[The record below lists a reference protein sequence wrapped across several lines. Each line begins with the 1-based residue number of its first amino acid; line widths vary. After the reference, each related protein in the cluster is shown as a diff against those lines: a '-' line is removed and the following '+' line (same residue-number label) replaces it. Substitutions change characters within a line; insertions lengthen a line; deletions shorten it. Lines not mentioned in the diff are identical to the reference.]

1 MSHKLKSVRALNDLI
16 LLAIFQDGT
25 EKMYDIKQLFTV
37 FPQLRE
43 LERSFDLFNG
53 VQIDTGG
60 YGVSWNDDLDLDAEE
75 IWDNGINTEKKHL
88 IDIKQS
94 FATKLISARE
104 ICNITQRD
112 LSKRAG
118 ITQGDI
124 SKIENGNA
132 NPSLSTLERLAE
144 GLGMRIEFNFVGKWG
159 GIVINNWD
167 NKSRND
173 KDFVEKELA
182 DYVIKFSKEI
192 DKNNAGQIA
201 KDIIKLI
208 DWDNSA
214 LMHKGLSWI
223 AKNYLIQQNMI

>member
-144 GLGMRIEFNFVGKWG
+144 GLGMRIEFNFVGK
-159 GIVINNWD
+159 
-167 NKSRND
+167 
-173 KDFVEKELA
+173 
-182 DYVIKFSKEI
+182 
-192 DKNNAGQIA
+192 
-201 KDIIKLI
+201 
-208 DWDNSA
+208 
-214 LMHKGLSWI
+214 
-223 AKNYLIQQNMI
+223 